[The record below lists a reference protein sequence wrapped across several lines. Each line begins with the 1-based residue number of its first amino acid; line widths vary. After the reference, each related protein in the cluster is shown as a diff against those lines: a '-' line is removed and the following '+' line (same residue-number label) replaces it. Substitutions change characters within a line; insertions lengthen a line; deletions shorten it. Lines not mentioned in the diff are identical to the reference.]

1 MPYSLLRAAGRP
13 KAFLM
18 SWKKLQFQEY
28 SFLQKTEDITGGESV
43 LNKDEHSHHE
53 KYESL

>member
-1 MPYSLLRAAGRP
+1 
-13 KAFLM
+13 M